1 MIKPKKQ
8 ETVDFYDYFDHFER
22 FSFEWEEVQLQF
34 RYSVKL
40 FDDKKKLIKKD
51 SMNNKNNDS
60 TKKMP
65 AWENLIKVALIQMFF
80 ILL

>member
-8 ETVDFYDYFDHFER
+8 ETVDFYDYCDHLER
-22 FSFEWEEVQLQF
+22 LSFEWEEVQLQF

-40 FDDKKKLIKKD
+40 SDDKKKLIKKD

-65 AWENLIKVALIQMFF
+65 A
-80 ILL
+80 